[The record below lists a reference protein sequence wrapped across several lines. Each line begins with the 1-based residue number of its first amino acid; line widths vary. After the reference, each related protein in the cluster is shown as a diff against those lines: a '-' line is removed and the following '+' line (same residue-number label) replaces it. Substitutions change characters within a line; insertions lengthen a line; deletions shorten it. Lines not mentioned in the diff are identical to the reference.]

1 MITRS
6 GAVRVD
12 HHQFSIGDPVADT
25 LAGDHQGTLLQAGPG
40 FVTVL
45 AGVAY
50 GPVRVT
56 VQLLD
61 DAPPGDSA
69 IDDWEVVEE
78 TALESATAVRV
89 LTLDGEIAAVFDPI
103 PAGRYRLRGHGR
115 GRDQS
120 FDLEVTDPIEDYLL
134 QLWSAPIMDP
144 GVRQLRKT
152 DRAFSAVESRV
163 PQVSLDHVHI
173 FDSDGRVVRVP
184 AYSPEAEA
192 VRARNQEWGGRPPSP
207 ALAGN
212 LRARIVA
219 ALDRELLD
227 RIEAATADE
236 QRAFARWCVHRA
248 FERAGIAGLDWIQ
261 EALVALDANQPA
273 PPDFANGSLAQ
284 YRLEEDRRIPL
295 TVVTGIPGTVD
306 LIQQKEGLRTYFA
319 ATELPPLDAAM
330 ESVRSA
336 AQTYGMEYGQL
347 TAAAKRDFFDKQ
359 SNRS

>member
-1 MITRS
+1 M
-6 GAVRVD
+6 
-12 HHQFSIGDPVADT
+12 
-25 LAGDHQGTLLQAGPG
+25 
-40 FVTVL
+40 
-45 AGVAY
+45 
-50 GPVRVT
+50 
-56 VQLLD
+56 
-61 DAPPGDSA
+61 
-69 IDDWEVVEE
+69 
-78 TALESATAVRV
+78 
-89 LTLDGEIAAVFDPI
+89 
-103 PAGRYRLRGHGR
+103 
-115 GRDQS
+115 
-120 FDLEVTDPIEDYLL
+120 
-134 QLWSAPIMDP
+134 
-144 GVRQLRKT
+144 
-152 DRAFSAVESRV
+152 
-163 PQVSLDHVHI
+163 
-173 FDSDGRVVRVP
+173 
-184 AYSPEAEA
+184 
-192 VRARNQEWGGRPPSP
+192 
-207 ALAGN
+207 
-212 LRARIVA
+212 
-219 ALDRELLD
+219 LD

-261 EALVALDANQPA
+261 EALVALDANLPA

>member
-1 MITRS
+1 LNTRS

-12 HHQFSIGDPVADT
+12 HHQFSIGDPMADT
-25 LAGDHQGTLLQAGPG
+25 LADDHQGTLLQAGPG

-45 AGVAY
+45 AGIAY
-50 GPVRVT
+50 GPVQVT
-56 VQLLD
+56 VALLD
-61 DAPPGDSA
+61 DPPGDSA

-78 TALESATAVRV
+78 TALESATDIHV
-89 LTLDGEIAAVFDPI
+89 LTLDGEIATVFDPI
-103 PAGRYRLRGHGR
+103 PPGRHRLRGHGR

-134 QLWSAPIMDP
+134 QLWPASTMDP

-152 DRAFSAVESRV
+152 DLAFSAVESRV
-163 PQVSLDHVHI
+163 PQVSRDHVHI
-173 FDSDGRVVRVP
+173 FDSDGYIVRVP

-192 VRARNQEWGGRPPSP
+192 VRAQHQEWGGRPPSP

-212 LRARIVA
+212 YSAKIVA

-227 RIEAATADE
+227 RIEAATASE

-248 FERAGIAGLDWIQ
+248 FERAGIADIDWIH
-261 EALVALDANQPA
+261 EALVALDTNQPA

-306 LIQQKEGLRTYFA
+306 LIQQKTGLSTYFA
-319 ATELPPLDAAM
+319 ATEYPPLDAAI

-336 AQTYGMEYGQL
+336 AHTYGMDYYQL
-347 TAAAKRDFFDKQ
+347 TAAAKRDFF
-359 SNRS
+359 NRNVSG

>member
-1 MITRS
+1 MI
-6 GAVRVD
+6 
-12 HHQFSIGDPVADT
+12 
-25 LAGDHQGTLLQAGPG
+25 
-40 FVTVL
+40 
-45 AGVAY
+45 
-50 GPVRVT
+50 
-56 VQLLD
+56 
-61 DAPPGDSA
+61 DA
-69 IDDWEVVEE
+69 WEVVEE
-78 TALESATAVRV
+78 TALESATAIRV
-89 LTLDGEIAAVFDPI
+89 LTFDGEIATVFDPI
-103 PAGRYRLRGHGR
+103 APGRYRLRGHVR

-134 QLWSAPIMDP
+134 QLWPAPTTDP
-144 GVRQLRKT
+144 GIRQLRKT
-152 DRAFSAVESRV
+152 DLAFSAVESRV

-184 AYSPEAEA
+184 AYIPEAEA
-192 VRARNQEWGGRPPSP
+192 VRARHQEWGGRPPSP

-212 LRARIVA
+212 LRAKIVA
-219 ALDRELLD
+219 ALYRELLD

-236 QRAFARWCVHRA
+236 QRALARWCVHRA

-336 AQTYGMEYGQL
+336 AQTYGMEFGQL
-347 TAAAKRDFFDKQ
+347 IAAAKRDFFDKQ